1 MGAFQRKPMRKLAIL
16 LIILAVASCS
26 ARIPRINEKV
36 PFTKHPVL
44 FGYSY
49 VNYAWGYQNRGWL
62 INNHGLA
69 KAYNV
74 RERNSWHDP
83 SASGPDSGYISANDL
98 VANYNRAGHLILE
111 FSHLML
117 YQRIPLIDRA
127 ARGELSEPTR
137 TAYDRGQ
144 MKYFCYNWDPAKG
157 KYKEVLLSLEGDLTQ
172 TNLSPAADTLLE
184 WLKGLDLLYQDSL
197 KAWGE

>member
-1 MGAFQRKPMRKLAIL
+1 MRKFTIL
-16 LIILAVASCS
+16 LIMLAAAACAPSIKGISEKAPPTKQPILFS
-26 ARIPRINEKV
+26 
-36 PFTKHPVL
+36 
-44 FGYSY
+44 YSY

-74 RERNSWHDP
+74 RDRNAWHDP

-98 VANYNRAGHLILE
+98 IANYNRAGHFILE
-111 FSHLML
+111 FSHQML
-117 YQRIPLIDRA
+117 YRRIPLIAQA
-127 ARGELSEPTR
+127 ARSELSEPTR

-144 MKYFCYNWDPAKG
+144 MKYSCYYWDPARG
-157 KYKEVLLSLEGDLTQ
+157 MYKEVLLSLEGDLTQ

-184 WLKGLDLLYQDSL
+184 WLKGLDMLYQDSL
-197 KAWGE
+197 KAWGETQGGGK